1 MLLAQRERA
10 ASRPPLALVSIGG
23 RYAVP
28 NVPRG
33 RSGLRCAPG
42 GESWNLADSLT
53 LPARMTTLETHSS
66 QAWPKRAGDGGD
78 MARARAASSNSG
90 RDVKGRA
97 PPRPRRSS
105 GNGTGSSP
113 ERKRL
118 SEKRKSAEVKHAP
131 ERGLRS
137 LLADLDNVR
146 KDFGSL
152 VSKVKTR
159 PLRSAAIAFATGLA
173 ASRLFGRR

>member
-1 MLLAQRERA
+1 
-10 ASRPPLALVSIGG
+10 
-23 RYAVP
+23 
-28 NVPRG
+28 
-33 RSGLRCAPG
+33 
-42 GESWNLADSLT
+42 
-53 LPARMTTLETHSS
+53 
-66 QAWPKRAGDGGD
+66 

-90 RDVKGRA
+90 RDVRGRA

-105 GNGTGSSP
+105 GNGTRSSQ

-118 SEKRKSAEVKHAP
+118 SEKRKSAPA
-131 ERGLRS
+131 RDLRS
-137 LLADLDNVR
+137 LRSDLDTLR

-152 VSKVKTR
+152 VSKLKTR

>member
-1 MLLAQRERA
+1 
-10 ASRPPLALVSIGG
+10 
-23 RYAVP
+23 
-28 NVPRG
+28 
-33 RSGLRCAPG
+33 
-42 GESWNLADSLT
+42 
-53 LPARMTTLETHSS
+53 
-66 QAWPKRAGDGGD
+66 

-105 GNGTGSSP
+105 GNGTRSSQ

-118 SEKRKSAEVKHAP
+118 SEKRKSAESEQAP
-131 ERGLRS
+131 ERDLRS
-137 LLADLDNVR
+137 LLSDLDNLR

-159 PLRSAAIAFATGLA
+159 PLRSAAIAFASGLA